1 VGTVTYD
8 RGDCMVGTGGTMS
21 SSDFTYSESS
31 NSMIAVAIFLQI
43 LSHQVAAD
51 KPPTTI
57 CELFKDL
64 RSSANKVVHIEG
76 FLMLSSE
83 LSGLL
88 DTRCSDHFITDGY
101 TWPTALTLNVDSRP
115 QAYQQIAALPHPRI
129 GAVYYRVQ
137 IKGVLRMRKEYIL
150 VNVRG
155 RITSNGFGH
164 LGLYPAELD
173 VEGFRLLSGTA
184 LDKIP

>member
-1 VGTVTYD
+1 
-8 RGDCMVGTGGTMS
+8 MS

-31 NSMIAVAIFLQI
+31 NSMTTVAIVLHI
-43 LSHQVAAD
+43 LSHQVPVD

-76 FLMLSSE
+76 FLMLSNE

-115 QAYQQIAALPHPRI
+115 QAYQEIAALRRPRL

-173 VEGFRLLSGTA
+173 VEGFRLLSGTP